1 MLKLELVTVLNFMQ
15 ACVTSQSTLVV
26 LQAETSTSQM
36 KNLIAYHILPFI
48 VQQYFDRVQN
58 IPLSLFKGKPHF
70 SLFIETTFTLM

>member
-36 KNLIAYHILPFI
+36 KFNSLQYTSVHCAAIL
-48 VQQYFDRVQN
+48 
-58 IPLSLFKGKPHF
+58 
-70 SLFIETTFTLM
+70 

>member
-36 KNLIAYHILPFI
+36 KN
-48 VQQYFDRVQN
+48 
-58 IPLSLFKGKPHF
+58 
-70 SLFIETTFTLM
+70 